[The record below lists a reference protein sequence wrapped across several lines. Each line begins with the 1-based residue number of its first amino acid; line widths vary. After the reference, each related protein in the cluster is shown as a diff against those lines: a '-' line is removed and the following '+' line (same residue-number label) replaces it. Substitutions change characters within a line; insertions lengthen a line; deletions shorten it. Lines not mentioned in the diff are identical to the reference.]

1 MKIHWKNYLKNI
13 DALVFVICIPLL
25 SIAQSLRNLQRKMAT
40 PAEEGATSRIL
51 SAKESLEGAVARTEM
66 KEKGNDSEVVGTL
79 KSQAEKKMN
88 TAAHRPLPSDQR
100 RGRGG
105 HHVQGQ
111 AGRGKQRQGDHGGGG
126 RVGKVKEYNQP
137 RVRVL
142 SRSTGGRGGP
152 KTGRVDHEPD
162 SPVHVAASD
171 VEAVPR
177 GRSAGRK
184 ASASMK
190 GSRGGRT
197 AGVCGGAKEAGET
210 AADENSSSREGSLVT
225 ILGEGRGKEPSSAVQ
240 GKAGRSL
247 PTDASTRKDQDL
259 REKPPQPVLITSE
272 DSHSD
277 VQKHSKAKKPVP
289 KPPRR
294 AQSAPVPS
302 VQSDVLSQ
310 QLLSGIYECVV
321 CCGRV
326 RLEHSVWSCV
336 NCYHIFHLHCI
347 KKWAK
352 RPPDIEAGGRG

>member
-1 MKIHWKNYLKNI
+1 
-13 DALVFVICIPLL
+13 
-25 SIAQSLRNLQRKMAT
+25 MAT
-40 PAEEGATSRIL
+40 PAEEGATTKNH
-51 SAKESLEGAVARTEM
+51 SAEESLEGAVARTEM
-66 KEKGNDSEVVGTL
+66 TEKGNDSEVMDTL
-79 KSQAEKKMN
+79 KSQSEKKLN
-88 TAAHRPLPSDQR
+88 TAAHRPLPSDRR

-111 AGRGKQRQGDHGGGG
+111 GGRGKQRQEDHGGGG
-126 RVGKVKEYNQP
+126 RVGKVKEYSQP

-142 SRSTGGRGGP
+142 SRSSGGRGGS
-152 KTGRVDHEPD
+152 KIGRVDHESD
-162 SPVHVAASD
+162 SPAHVAASD
-171 VEAVPR
+171 VDAVPR

-184 ASASMK
+184 AFASMK

-197 AGVCGGAKEAGET
+197 AGVCGGAKAAGET
-210 AADENSSSREGSLVT
+210 AADENSSNREGSLVT
-225 ILGEGRGKEPSSAVQ
+225 ILGQGGGKEPSSAVR

-247 PTDASTRKDQDL
+247 PTDSSTRKDQDL
-259 REKPPQPVLITSE
+259 REKPPRPVLTTSE
-272 DSHSD
+272 DTHSD
-277 VQKHSKAKKPVP
+277 VQKHSKAKKLVP

-310 QLLSGIYECVV
+310 QLLSGVYECVV

-352 RPPDIEAGGRG
+352 RPPDSEAGGRG

>member
-1 MKIHWKNYLKNI
+1 
-13 DALVFVICIPLL
+13 
-25 SIAQSLRNLQRKMAT
+25 MAT
-40 PAEEGATSRIL
+40 PGEEGATSKIL
-51 SAKESLEGAVARTEM
+51 SAKESMEGAVARTEM
-66 KEKGNDSEVVGTL
+66 TDKSNDSEVMDTL
-79 KSQAEKKMN
+79 KSQTEKKIN

-111 AGRGKQRQGDHGGGG
+111 AGRAKQRQSGHGGGGGG
-126 RVGKVKEYNQP
+126 RVTKVKEYSQP
-137 RVRVL
+137 QVRIL
-142 SRSTGGRGGP
+142 SRSTGGRGGS
-152 KTGRVDHEPD
+152 KIGRVDHESD

-171 VEAVPR
+171 VDAVPR

-190 GSRGGRT
+190 VSRGGRS
-197 AGVCGGAKEAGET
+197 AEVCGRAKVARET
-210 AADENSSSREGSLVT
+210 AADENSSNREGSLVT
-225 ILGEGRGKEPSSAVQ
+225 ILGEGGGKEPSSAVR

-247 PTDASTRKDQDL
+247 PTDASTRKDQGL
-259 REKPPQPVLITSE
+259 REKPPQTVLITGE

-277 VQKHSKAKKPVP
+277 VQKNSKAKKPVP

-352 RPPDIEAGGRG
+352 RPPDIEAGGGRRNI

>member
-1 MKIHWKNYLKNI
+1 
-13 DALVFVICIPLL
+13 
-25 SIAQSLRNLQRKMAT
+25 MAT
-40 PAEEGATSRIL
+40 PAEEGATSKNH
-51 SAKESLEGAVARTEM
+51 SAEESLEGAVARTEM
-66 KEKGNDSEVVGTL
+66 TEKGNDSEVMDTL
-79 KSQAEKKMN
+79 KSQSEKKMN
-88 TAAHRPLPSDQR
+88 TAAHRPLPSDHR

-105 HHVQGQ
+105 HHDQGQ
-111 AGRGKQRQGDHGGGG
+111 SGRGKQRQGDHGGGG
-126 RVGKVKEYNQP
+126 GRVGKVKEYSQP

-142 SRSTGGRGGP
+142 SRSTGGRGGS
-152 KTGRVDHEPD
+152 KIGRVDHESD
-162 SPVHVAASD
+162 SPAHVAASD
-171 VEAVPR
+171 VDAVPR

-197 AGVCGGAKEAGET
+197 AGVCGGAKAARET
-210 AADENSSSREGSLVT
+210 AADENSSNREGSLVT
-225 ILGEGRGKEPSSAVQ
+225 ILGQGGGKEPSSAVR

-247 PTDASTRKDQDL
+247 PTDSSTRKDQDL
-259 REKPPQPVLITSE
+259 REKPPRPVLTTSE
-272 DSHSD
+272 DTHSD
-277 VQKHSKAKKPVP
+277 VQKHSKAKKLVP

-310 QLLSGIYECVV
+310 QLLSGVYECVV

-352 RPPDIEAGGRG
+352 RPPDSEAGGRG